1 MKMLW
6 GAVAL
11 TLAFTTWISLSAA
24 AGIIAQNRKYD
35 IRDCGTFTD
44 QVEVALDLRKGPLD
58 AAINAAK
65 LGVKSPHGFRAFFKD
80 DAAIPKVTEILK
92 NIQSMRGLRRL
103 IPYPN
108 PWTAQLPVFVC
119 VNESTRQR
127 YGTRL
132 RRDPYEYCQ
141 QSGGFGL
148 YLFGWKYIFLCDK
161 LFTLR
166 PAPLAPPLKNCP
178 HVIGNRFAVPAEM
191 GRLADF
197 QTYVLIHEMMHF
209 YLLRDSLGWNSIPK
223 ESYASNVCVNFDM
236 KTSLRNPMN
245 LQCFVAMVDNKCTEA
260 PNPFLPPFPLPP
272 PKVVEEEQRS
282 NASVTIDA
290 AFVA

>member
-1 MKMLW
+1 
-6 GAVAL
+6 
-11 TLAFTTWISLSAA
+11 
-24 AGIIAQNRKYD
+24 
-35 IRDCGTFTD
+35 
-44 QVEVALDLRKGPLD
+44 
-58 AAINAAK
+58 
-65 LGVKSPHGFRAFFKD
+65 
-80 DAAIPKVTEILK
+80 
-92 NIQSMRGLRRL
+92 MRGLRRL

-108 PWTAQLPVFVC
+108 PWTAQPPVFVC

-132 RRDPYEYCQ
+132 RKDPYEYCQ

-178 HVIGNRFAVPAEM
+178 HVIGNRFTVPAEM

-223 ESYASNVCVNFDM
+223 EAYASNVCVNFDM

-245 LQCFVAMVDNKCTEA
+245 LQYFVASKSSQTRVLPLDANQGIQWRTINVLRHRI
-260 PNPFLPPFPLPP
+260 PSSLRFRFLCQRWLRRSSGRMLLLPSM
-272 PKVVEEEQRS
+272 QLL
-282 NASVTIDA
+282 
-290 AFVA
+290 